1 MVGLKVT
8 MHYTGLITYNF
19 KGKLMFY
26 KDLKE
31 PLEKKNL
38 PRKPWRTMY

>member
-1 MVGLKVT
+1 MIGLNIT
-8 MHYTGLITYNF
+8 MYYAGLVIYNF
-19 KGKLMFY
+19 KGKLIFY
-26 KDLKE
+26 KDPKE